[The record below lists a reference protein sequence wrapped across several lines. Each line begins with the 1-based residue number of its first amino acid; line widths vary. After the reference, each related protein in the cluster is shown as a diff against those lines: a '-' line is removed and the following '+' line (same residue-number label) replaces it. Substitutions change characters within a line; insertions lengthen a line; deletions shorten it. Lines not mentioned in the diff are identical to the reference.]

1 MVGEGETSNRERAV
15 WGEAALGYYGRSRA
29 ALGKEPT
36 AVEDIMLA
44 LGACEVGGRFD
55 DCHLASGRCGVLAE
69 DREIA
74 EEVIGDLLANVF
86 HAADGVVTPELLLEA
101 VTGPEYREEP
111 VRAEAWRRLGPGRP
125 FGEFLAALRSALV
138 TVHDLDADGML
149 ESAAETFR
157 QEAEEERF
165 ALASQRRAP

>member
-15 WGEAALGYYGRSRA
+15 WGEAALGYYSRNRA

-36 AVEDIMLA
+36 ALEDIAMA
-44 LGACEVGGRFD
+44 LSACEVGGRFD
-55 DCHLASGRCGVLAE
+55 DSHLVSGCCGVLAE

-86 HAADGVVTPELLLEA
+86 HAADGVVTPELLLDA
-101 VTGPEYREEP
+101 VTGPEHREEST
-111 VRAEAWRRLGPGRP
+111 RAEAWRRLGPGRP
-125 FGEFLAALRSALV
+125 FGEFLTALRQALV

-149 ESAAETFR
+149 ESAAEMFR

-165 ALASQRRAP
+165 ALAAQRWVP

>member
-15 WGEAALGYYGRSRA
+15 WGEAALGYYSRSRA

-36 AVEDIMLA
+36 AVEDIAMA

-55 DCHLASGRCGVLAE
+55 DSQLDGRCGVLAE

-74 EEVIGDLLANVF
+74 EEVIGDLLTNVF
-86 HAADGVVTPELLLEA
+86 HAADGAVAPELLLNA
-101 VTGPEYREEP
+101 VTGPEHRKESA
-111 VRAEAWRRLGPGRP
+111 RTEAWRRLGPARP
-125 FGEFLAALRSALV
+125 FGEFLAAVRQALV

-149 ESAAETFR
+149 ESAAEMFR
-157 QEAEEERF
+157 EEAEEERF
-165 ALASQRRAP
+165 ALVAERRGQ